1 LTALSAGCI
10 SGKNLWSLTH
20 ISRSVVRVPC
30 GLWAIVLP
38 GSLLT
43 LACDPGRSTSP
54 LEPSLGPSPPRAHAL
69 SGYYPPSEASGGWRT
84 TSDPERILEL
94 GIDASKLG
102 ALGSYLMSRPS
113 ENYNTGVTGYDP
125 TNKAAI
131 VIKNGWIVG
140 EYYNQPSARTGIYYL
155 ASNGKSLA
163 MLLTGRLARDY
174 PQLALDFEAKLYD
187 QRWLPQGFPLSDGKK
202 ADITFDQVFRHTSG
216 IIPEG
221 EAAVASSAV
230 RPQSDWNFAPATV
243 GKDPDYPITGR
254 LFFTP
259 GDSSTYTGTSTYSS
273 VAFNH
278 LSLIFR
284 NVTGQEASTYLRQAM
299 LNRIGVDR
307 MAYKLTKGMGDYV
320 WATAG
325 NGLTSARD
333 FARLGYLMLYEGEW
347 EGAEI
352 YPAAWQR
359 RFTSSPAYR
368 NIRSNVD
375 CRWGAKYPADM
386 YRTTGAG
393 LNWMLVVP
401 SLDLVL
407 TYNGRTPK
415 SQAAAV
421 DSMSLKH
428 LFVAVTERYVACD
441 GTVVNDVPPTTNAPP
456 AADFS
461 SSCTGLACGFT
472 DGSTDADGSVTAWAW
487 DFGDGSTAEVQSPSH
502 TYAAEGSYTVS
513 LTVTD
518 DEGATGAVS
527 GQVIVSL
534 PGSNEDPVAGFTSSC
549 TNLACG
555 FTDQSTDSDGNIVAW
570 SWSFGD
576 GGTSSAQNPG
586 RTYSTAGSYTVTLTV
601 TDDDGATHQHSAA
614 VTVTAPPPSSIT
626 LTISG
631 RVDAEKHYITHLWS
645 GATGSSMDLYRNGM
659 LINST
664 PNDGRHTTAHKYDG
678 TATWRVKVCLAGST
692 SVCSPERSITLS
704 N

>member
-1 LTALSAGCI
+1 
-10 SGKNLWSLTH
+10 
-20 ISRSVVRVPC
+20 VRVLC
-30 GLWAIVLP
+30 GLWALVLP
-38 GSLLT
+38 GSFLT
-43 LACDPGRSTSP
+43 LACDPGGPTSP
-54 LEPSLGPSPPRAHAL
+54 LEPTLGPSSTRAHAL
-69 SGYYPPSEASGGWRT
+69 SGYYPPSEVSGGWRT
-84 TSDPERILEL
+84 RSDPERILEL

-113 ENYNTGVTGYDP
+113 ENYNTGVSGYDP
-125 TNKAAI
+125 TNKVAI

-155 ASNGKSLA
+155 ASNGKTLA
-163 MLLTGRLARDY
+163 MLLMGRLARDY
-174 PQLALDFEAKLYD
+174 PALELGFEARLYD
-187 QRWLPQGFPLSDGKK
+187 QRWLPQGFPLSAGGK
-202 ADITFDQVFRHTSG
+202 AGITFDQVFRHASG
-216 IIPEG
+216 IIPQE

-230 RPQSDWNFAPATV
+230 RPESDWNFAPATV

-259 GDSSTYTGTSTYSS
+259 GDTSAYPGASTYSS

-278 LSLIFR
+278 LSLVFR
-284 NVTGQEASTYLRQAM
+284 NVTGQEPSGYLRQGM
-299 LNRIGVDR
+299 LDRIGVGR
-307 MAYKLTKGMGDYV
+307 MAYKLTKGMGDYT
-320 WATAG
+320 WAAAG

-333 FARLGYLMLYEGEW
+333 FARIGYLMLHEGEW
-347 EGAEI
+347 DGAEI
-352 YPAAWQR
+352 YPASWQR
-359 RFTSSPAYR
+359 RFTSSSAYR
-368 NIRSNVD
+368 NIRSNLD
-375 CRWGAKYPADM
+375 CRWGTKYPVDM

-393 LNWMLVVP
+393 LNWVLVVP

-407 TYNGRTPK
+407 TYNGRTPN

-428 LFVAVTERYVACD
+428 LFAAVTERYVACD
-441 GTVVNDVPPTTNAPP
+441 GTVVNDVPPDPDPPTNAPP
-456 AADFS
+456 VAGFG

-487 DFGDGSTAEVQSPSH
+487 DFGDGSNAEVQDPSH

-518 DEGATGAVS
+518 DEGATGSVS
-527 GQVIVSL
+527 RQVTVNL
-534 PGSNEDPVAGFTSSC
+534 AGSNQAPVAGFTSSC

-555 FTDQSTDSDGNIVAW
+555 FTDQSTDSDGHIVAW

-576 GGTSSAQNPG
+576 GGTSSAQNPS

-601 TDDDGATHQHSAA
+601 ADDGGATHQHSAT
-614 VTVTAPPPSSIT
+614 VTVTAPPPPPPSSIT
-626 LTISG
+626 LTVSG

-645 GATGSSMDLYRNGM
+645 GAAGTSVDLYRNGK

-678 TATWRVKVCLAGST
+678 TATWRVKICQAGST
-692 SVCSPERSITLS
+692 AVCSPERSITLS

>member
-1 LTALSAGCI
+1 M
-10 SGKNLWSLTH
+10 
-20 ISRSVVRVPC
+20 
-30 GLWAIVLP
+30 
-38 GSLLT
+38 
-43 LACDPGRSTSP
+43 ACDPGRTTSP
-54 LEPSLGPSPPRAHAL
+54 TEPFLEPAPSRAFAL
-69 SGYYPPSEASGGWRT
+69 SGYFPPSEASGGWRT
-84 TSDPERILEL
+84 TSDAEQILEL

-102 ALGSYLMSRPS
+102 ALASYLMSRPS
-113 ENYNTGVTGYDP
+113 ENYNTGVNGYDP

-140 EYYNQPSARTGIYYL
+140 EYYNQPSARTAVYYL
-155 ASNGKSLA
+155 ASNGKSVA
-163 MLLTGRLARDY
+163 MLLMGRLARDY
-174 PQLALDFEAKLYD
+174 PALGLGFDAKLYD
-187 QRWLPQGFPLSDGKK
+187 QRWLPQGFPLSDEGK
-202 ADITFDQVFRHTSG
+202 AAITLDQVFLHASG
-216 IIPEG
+216 IVPEG

-230 RPQSDWNFAPATV
+230 RPEAGWNFEPATV
-243 GKDPDYPITGR
+243 GRDPDHPITGR

-259 GDSSTYTGTSTYSS
+259 GDTSGYSGTSTYSS

-299 LNRIGVDR
+299 LNRIGVGR

-333 FARLGYLMLYEGEW
+333 FARLGHLMLYEGEW

-359 RFTSSPAYR
+359 HFTSSPAYR
-368 NIRSNVD
+368 NIRSNLD

-393 LNWMLVVP
+393 QNWVLVVP
-401 SLDLVL
+401 SLDLIL

-415 SQAAAV
+415 SQAVAL

-428 LFVAVTERYVACD
+428 LFASVTERYVACD
-441 GTVVNDVPPTTNAPP
+441 GTVVNGEPPPTYPPP

-461 SSCTGLACGFT
+461 SSCTELACDFT
-472 DGSTDADGSVTAWAW
+472 DGSTDDGSVTAWAW
-487 DFGDGSTAEVQSPSH
+487 DFGDGSTADLQNPSH
-502 TYAAEGSYTVS
+502 TYEEEGSYTVS

-518 DEGATGAVS
+518 DEGATGS
-527 GQVIVSL
+527 ISRQVTVDL
-534 PGSNEDPVAGFTSSC
+534 AGSNEDPVAGFTASC
-549 TNLACG
+549 TNLTCG
-555 FTDQSTDSDGNIVAW
+555 FTDQSTDPDGDIVAW
-570 SWSFGD
+570 SWGFGD
-576 GGTSSAQNPG
+576 GETSSAQNPS

-601 TDDDGATHQHSAA
+601 TDDEDATHQHSA
-614 VTVTAPPPSSIT
+614 VITVTAPPPPSSIT

-631 RVDAEKHYITHLWS
+631 RVDAAKHYITHLWS
-645 GATGSSMDLYRNGM
+645 GAAGSSVDFYRNGK

-664 PNDGRHTTAHKYDG
+664 PNDGRHTTAHNYDG
-678 TATWRVKVCLAGST
+678 TATWRVRICQTGST
-692 SVCSPERSITLS
+692 TACSPERSITLS

>member
-1 LTALSAGCI
+1 
-10 SGKNLWSLTH
+10 
-20 ISRSVVRVPC
+20 VRVRC
-30 GLWAIVLP
+30 GLWALVLP

-43 LACDPGRSTSP
+43 LACDPGRTTSP
-54 LEPSLGPSPPRAHAL
+54 LEPSLGPSSTRAHAL

-94 GIDASKLG
+94 GIEASKLG

-113 ENYNTGVTGYDP
+113 ENYNTGVSGYDP

-140 EYYNQPSARTGIYYL
+140 EYYNQPSARTGVYYL

-163 MLLTGRLARDY
+163 MLLMGRLARDY
-174 PQLALDFEAKLYD
+174 PALALGFESKLYD
-187 QRWLPQGFPLSDGKK
+187 QRWLPQGFPLSAGGK
-202 ADITFDQVFRHTSG
+202 AAITFDQVFRHTSG
-216 IIPEG
+216 IIPQE

-230 RPQSDWNFAPATV
+230 RPESDWNFAPATV

-259 GDSSTYTGTSTYSS
+259 GDTSAYPGADTYSS

-278 LSLIFR
+278 LSLVFR
-284 NVTGQEASTYLRQAM
+284 NVTGQEPSAYLRQGM
-299 LNRIGVDR
+299 LDRIGVGR
-307 MAYKLTKGMGDYV
+307 MAYKLTKGMGDYT
-320 WATAG
+320 WAAAG

-333 FARLGYLMLYEGEW
+333 FARIGYLMLHEGEW
-347 EGAEI
+347 DGTEI
-352 YPAAWQR
+352 YPASWQR
-359 RFTSSPAYR
+359 GFTSSSAYR
-368 NIRSNVD
+368 NIRSNLD
-375 CRWGAKYPADM
+375 CRWGTKYPADM

-393 LNWMLVVP
+393 LNWVLVVP

-428 LFVAVTERYVACD
+428 LFAAVTERYVACD
-441 GTVVNDVPPTTNAPP
+441 GTVVNDVPPDPDPPTNAPP
-456 AADFS
+456 AAGFS
-461 SSCTGLACGFT
+461 SICTELACGFT
-472 DGSTDADGSVTAWAW
+472 DGSTDADGSVTAWTW
-487 DFGDGSTAEVQSPSH
+487 DFGDGSNAEVQDPSH

-518 DEGATGAVS
+518 DEGATGSVS
-527 GQVIVSL
+527 RQVTVSL
-534 PGSNEDPVAGFTSSC
+534 AGSNQDPVAGFTSSC
-549 TNLACG
+549 TNLACD
-555 FTDQSTDSDGNIVAW
+555 FNDQSTDSDGHIVAW

-576 GGTSSAQNPG
+576 GGTSSAQNPS
-586 RTYSTAGSYTVTLTV
+586 RTYSTAGSYPVTLTV
-601 TDDDGATHQHSAA
+601 TDDGGATHQHSAT
-614 VTVTAPPPSSIT
+614 VTVTAPPPPPPSSIT
-626 LTISG
+626 LTVSG

-645 GATGSSMDLYRNGM
+645 GAAGSSVDLYRNGK

-678 TATWRVKVCLAGST
+678 TATWRVKVCQGGST
-692 SVCSPERSITLS
+692 TVCSPERSITLS